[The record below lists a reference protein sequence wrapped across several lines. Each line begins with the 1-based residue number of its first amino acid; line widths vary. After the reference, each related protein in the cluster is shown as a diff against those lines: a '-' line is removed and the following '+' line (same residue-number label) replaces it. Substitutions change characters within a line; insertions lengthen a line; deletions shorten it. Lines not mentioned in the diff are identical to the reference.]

1 MDHARYILHDAGYT
15 RVIEW
20 RELPLCRQPPMQA
33 TPKTPIKLV
42 KSPLSE
48 LAYEELKR
56 QILDRELLPGERLN
70 IDALSRACGISTSPL
85 REALARLTAEG
96 LVAFAANT
104 GFSVEAVPDAEKMRQ
119 MMEFR
124 LLMEAHCALIGA
136 ARRDDQ
142 IVRVLRSTQEA
153 MVRLRQSGITYR
165 EHRAYIELEQAFH
178 QAIVDSAGNE
188 MISNAYRGL
197 HLILA
202 VSRLSVVAGSNQV
215 GSDGAMAEHTAI
227 VEAFIAGDG
236 PRAEQAVRGHLTGAA
251 ARMEQPGT

>member
-1 MDHARYILHDAGYT
+1 MNN
-15 RVIEW
+15 V
-20 RELPLCRQPPMQA
+20 
-33 TPKTPIKLV
+33 TPKAPVKLV

-85 REALARLTAEG
+85 REALARLTSEG

-124 LLMEAHCALIGA
+124 LLMEAHCAMVGA
-136 ARRDDQ
+136 TRRDEAT
-142 IVRVLRSTQEA
+142 VTLLGSTQDEMA
-153 MVRLRQSGITYR
+153 VQRQRGISYR
-165 EHRAYIELEQAFH
+165 EHRQYIELEQKFH
-178 QAIVDSAGNE
+178 QAIIDSAGNV
-188 MISNAYRGL
+188 MISNAYREL

-215 GSDGAMAEHTAI
+215 GSDEAMAEHAEI
-227 VEAFIAGDG
+227 VAAFKAGDG
-236 PRAEQAVRGHLTGAA
+236 ARAERAVRGHLDGAA
-251 ARMEQPGT
+251 SRIARSS